1 MGLGLGV
8 VPETIQA
15 DLVQALG
22 TVGVEAE
29 FLLALLRDFPLG
41 GTSGRERG
49 AAFLA
54 QLGAWARRVVAAGNG
69 LEAATQGYL
78 AALEAA
84 FRGLR
89 AAAYGGGVWW
99 PELPSLLLP
108 GDRTELWLR
117 RCGYAYRHVVAAHLA
132 SQIDAL
138 TEHLATLL
146 QALHTLPPAGTLP
159 VPALYQGLDELTVTL
174 QGYLIPQQLL
184 KADRQVPGLLA
195 GLARLREL
203 DSRDD
208 RSLASDI
215 AWAQAQYAQARAVTL
230 ASSPRIGRRPAAGL
244 MATSG
249 ALREWQGVIA
259 SLEALAAS
267 AAR

>member
-1 MGLGLGV
+1 MFAWCGDARRWRMGSRQRESAGPALLSPDRLRGDLPSSSAARRAGSWERRLSMGLGLGV

-54 QLGAWARRVVAAGNG
+54 QLGAWARRVVAGGNG
-69 LEAATQGYL
+69 LEDATQGYL

-146 QALHTLPPAGTLP
+146 QALHTLPPAGT
-159 VPALYQGLDELTVTL
+159 
-174 QGYLIPQQLL
+174 
-184 KADRQVPGLLA
+184 
-195 GLARLREL
+195 
-203 DSRDD
+203 
-208 RSLASDI
+208 
-215 AWAQAQYAQARAVTL
+215 
-230 ASSPRIGRRPAAGL
+230 
-244 MATSG
+244 
-249 ALREWQGVIA
+249 
-259 SLEALAAS
+259 
-267 AAR
+267 